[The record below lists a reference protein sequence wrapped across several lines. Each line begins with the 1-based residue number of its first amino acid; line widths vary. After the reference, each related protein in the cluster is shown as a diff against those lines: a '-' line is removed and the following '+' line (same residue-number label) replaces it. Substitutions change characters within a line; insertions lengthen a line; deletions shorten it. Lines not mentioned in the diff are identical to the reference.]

1 MRPITRVRVEAR
13 KRKARAIPD
22 PPIHPNLPILVD
34 PQIKARAPALILHH
48 PRRKN
53 PKKHRAL
60 KKQEVAFFYFCA
72 HGQSVLI
79 LLADGFE
86 EIEATAPI
94 DLLRRVE
101 AEGYRGFRLIVVS
114 SPVVRDLQQAD
125 ALFQISG
132 ILLAM
137 ICW

>member
-34 PQIKARAPALILHH
+34 PQKKARAPALILHH

-60 KKQEVAFFYFCA
+60 KKLRSKLSLFFCA
-72 HGQSVLI
+72 HGQ
-79 LLADGFE
+79 
-86 EIEATAPI
+86 
-94 DLLRRVE
+94 
-101 AEGYRGFRLIVVS
+101 
-114 SPVVRDLQQAD
+114 VRPHSA
-125 ALFQISG
+125 S
-132 ILLAM
+132 
-137 ICW
+137 